1 MDSGMISKIQKSKRY
16 AQEPGRVKFRS
27 FHVIF
32 EGEHGTYNV
41 IYEDGEWSCQCEFFH
56 QRGVCSHTMTM
67 ERLLGVMLDT
77 MEEEDISVQEA

>member
-16 AQEPGRVKFRS
+16 AQEPERVTFRS

-32 EGEHGTYNV
+32 EGEHGTYHVRYDN
-41 IYEDGEWSCQCEFFH
+41 GEWSCQCEFFH

-67 ERLLGVMLDT
+67 ERLLGVMLDAA
-77 MEEEDISVQEA
+77 EEEKVSVQEA